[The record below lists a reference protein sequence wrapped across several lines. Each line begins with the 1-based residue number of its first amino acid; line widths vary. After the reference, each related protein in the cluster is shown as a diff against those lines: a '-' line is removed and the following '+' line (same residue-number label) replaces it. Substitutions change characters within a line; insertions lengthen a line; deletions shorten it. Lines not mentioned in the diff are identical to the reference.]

1 MSGVGPQ
8 RAVERAQ
15 AIARAAEHRRRHRG
29 RITWITPIPLGGDP
43 ALPGARL
50 LVVGY
55 AGSCSSLPV
64 WLREH
69 LENNDTNQEVT
80 DDRSTRN

>member
-29 RITWITPIPLGGDP
+29 RIVWLEQP
-43 ALPGARL
+43 
-50 LVVGY
+50 LVVGVFKIVGY
-55 AGSCSSLPV
+55 DPAMVPAEWVRTHVRPESA
-64 WLREH
+64 
-69 LENNDTNQEVT
+69 QEAA
-80 DDRSTRN
+80 